1 MYLPS
6 YMSYK
11 FPLQAAGF
19 VTRGGLELIE
29 KTDVKSAK
37 LILVE
42 CSHEYSKS
50 MNCLPR
56 KFFNK

>member
-1 MYLPS
+1 
-6 YMSYK
+6 MSYK

-42 CSHEYSKS
+42 LSMNTVNTDIKS